1 MKLEALEN
9 RQLLV
14 GIIDDGVETESNFLH
29 EPSGNTLDLVRLTGQ
44 IVTVTADEHQITR
57 VSYIDLDGDL
67 VNVDFAGAGEMSIS
81 LADEGFIASAD
92 FYESSPYS
100 GLNDE
105 FGFVTG
111 KASFFIVGSDATT
124 YFSVFTVGPAND
136 FPDASVTGVGG
147 DGVADITRVI
157 ITADPSN
164 PFDSN
169 FNSLFLANTRF
180 TGSTGIVGISTVNVN
195 VKGAVQIGD
204 LNASDSGVPTLL
216 FGAASQFGTV

>member
-1 MKLEALEN
+1 MKLETLEN

-100 GLNDE
+100 GLTMN
-105 FGFVTG
+105 
-111 KASFFIVGSDATT
+111 
-124 YFSVFTVGPAND
+124 
-136 FPDASVTGVGG
+136 
-147 DGVADITRVI
+147 
-157 ITADPSN
+157 
-164 PFDSN
+164 
-169 FNSLFLANTRF
+169 L
-180 TGSTGIVGISTVNVN
+180 
-195 VKGAVQIGD
+195 D
-204 LNASDSGVPTLL
+204 L
-216 FGAASQFGTV
+216 